1 MKNSYQMD
9 VRHSKITTITLSEND
24 VKHLKNE
31 LMGIDDFWDTLEC
44 ELKPEYTG
52 TILGEL
58 WKRL

>member
-1 MKNSYQMD
+1 MD
-9 VRHSKITTITLSEND
+9 VKHSKITTITLTEND

-31 LMGIDDFWDTLEC
+31 LLEIDAFWDKLEC

-52 TILGEL
+52 TILSEL